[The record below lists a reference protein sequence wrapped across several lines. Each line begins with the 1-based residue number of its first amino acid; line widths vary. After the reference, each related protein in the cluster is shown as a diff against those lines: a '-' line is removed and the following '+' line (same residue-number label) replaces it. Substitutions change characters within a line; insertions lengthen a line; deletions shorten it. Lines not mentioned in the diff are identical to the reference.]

1 MTIAQLDHAAI
12 GRPITRAGISL
23 FPIYL
28 PTVGDHDPTATI
40 ADRTDD
46 VIITEQ
52 LSAAV
57 PSICVSN
64 PGQAPVLLVE
74 GETIAG
80 GQQNR
85 TLNVSVLV
93 PAGATIDVPVSCVE
107 AGRWSGE
114 RAFTRGRSFAPRRV
128 RRVKTATVR
137 NSIAMGN
144 SKYSDQGAVWSTID
158 AELSRVDKLNATSS
172 LLANEA
178 LLEEDSRLREA
189 TAELIELG
197 PLPGQCGIVLSH
209 GSRVVAVEVF
219 ANPRLLS
226 ANWEALVR
234 AAMLDTPVDLRGR
247 PSASRALQFLHRL
260 ATATS
265 TDASGVGLGRESH
278 VRTGRLVGQALT
290 LDGSVVHAS
299 AFALAA

>member
-1 MTIAQLDHAAI
+1 MTIPQLTHAAV

-23 FPIYL
+23 FPVYL
-28 PTVGDHDPTATI
+28 PAVGDHDPTATI

-46 VIITEQ
+46 VVITEQ
-52 LSAAV
+52 SSAAV
-57 PSICVSN
+57 PSISVTN
-64 PGQAPVLLVE
+64 PGRAPVLLVE

-114 RAFTRGRSFAPRRV
+114 RVFTRGRSFAPRRV
-128 RRVKTATVR
+128 RRVKTASVR
-137 NSIAMGN
+137 ANIEHGN

-158 AELSRVDKLNATSS
+158 AELSRAHKHNATSS

-178 LLEEDSRLREA
+178 LLEEDSRLRDA
-189 TAELIELG
+189 TSELIALG

-209 GSRVVAVEVF
+209 GSRIVAVELF
-219 ANPRLLS
+219 ANHRLLA

-234 AAMLDTPVDLRGR
+234 AALLDTPVDLRGR
-247 PSASRALQFLHRL
+247 PSAGRALQFLHRM
-260 ATATS
+260 ATAAG
-265 TDASGVGLGRESH
+265 TDAPGVGLGRESH

>member
-23 FPIYL
+23 FPLYL
-28 PTVGDHDPTATI
+28 PTSGEDDPTAAI
-40 ADRTDD
+40 ADRTDE

-52 LSAAV
+52 PSAAV
-57 PSICVSN
+57 PSICVTN
-64 PGQAPVLLVE
+64 PGRAPVLLVE

-93 PAGATIDVPVSCVE
+93 PAASTIDVPVSCVE

-137 NSIAMGN
+137 NNIALGN
-144 SKYSDQGAVWSTID
+144 SKYSDQGAVWSSID
-158 AELSRVDKLNATSS
+158 AELSRSHKHNATSS

-178 LLEEDSRLREA
+178 LLEEDTHLREA
-189 TAELIELG
+189 TSELIGLG

-209 GSRVVAVEVF
+209 GSRIVAVEVF
-219 ANPRLLS
+219 ANPRLLA

-234 AAMLDTPVDLRGR
+234 AAMLDTPVELRGR

-260 ATATS
+260 ATATA
-265 TDASGVGLGRESH
+265 TDAPGVGLGRESH